1 MKKLSDLANVPSTA
15 WNWATF
21 IFFCALGVAAW
32 LAVGAVYA
40 SAQARQLIE
49 ALTESGLYLAS
60 TGAGSSATILAL
72 MLTLLGMIN
81 NSDALS
87 FDDRLSVLVKR
98 ISRFATLALMLSLL
112 LLLLMVFPIGEYDE
126 IPQNWFGILFNIMF
140 AMTVL
145 VLASLAMTVSSVYQT
160 IMTVI
165 GGIQENKEELPE
177 D

>member
-1 MKKLSDLANVPSTA
+1 MKPISEIASVPPTT
-15 WNWATF
+15 WNWLTF
-21 IFFCALGVAAW
+21 IFFCVLGIGAW
-32 LAVGAVYA
+32 IAVGAVY
-40 SAQARQLIE
+40 SGAQARDLIDS
-49 ALTESGLYLAS
+49 LTDSGLYLAS

-81 NSDALS
+81 NSDTIS
-87 FDDRLSVLVKR
+87 FDDRLSLLVKR

-126 IPQNWFGILFNIMF
+126 IPTNWFGILFNIMF
-140 AMTVL
+140 GMTVL

-165 GGIQENKEELPE
+165 GGIREGDLDEG
-177 D
+177 